1 MGIIPKYPR
10 ILSSSRDWGDE
21 VEVDAYICE
30 ECLTDFKLHLDA
42 IWPVLFKFAPD
53 RPFKSHIVCGQAR
66 ARLVPRLG
74 PTCCLML
81 RITLR
86 QAQPALG

>member
-1 MGIIPKYPR
+1 MR
-10 ILSSSRDWGDE
+10 

-66 ARLVPRLG
+66 PRLVPRLSK
-74 PTCCLML
+74 TCSLL
-81 RITLR
+81 FRITLR
-86 QAQPALG
+86 QGQLALG

>member
-30 ECLTDFKLHLDA
+30 ECLTDFKLHVDA
-42 IWPVLFKFAPD
+42 IWPVLFKFGPD
-53 RPFKSHIVCGQAR
+53 RPFKSLIVCGQAR
-66 ARLVPRLG
+66 ARLEPRLSQTG
-74 PTCCLML
+74 SLL
-81 RITLR
+81 FRITLR
-86 QAQPALG
+86 PGQPALG

>member
-1 MGIIPKYPR
+1 MR
-10 ILSSSRDWGDE
+10 

-42 IWPVLFKFAPD
+42 IWPILFKFGPD

-66 ARLVPRLG
+66 ARLGPRLSQ
-74 PTCCLML
+74 TCSLL
-81 RITLR
+81 FRITLR
-86 QAQPALG
+86 QGQPALG